1 MHQIQLLKKYG
12 LSVRGARG
20 QHLLVDEN
28 IQRKIADAVKPRKGE
43 RILEIGPGL
52 GAITEHLLHGGAEVV
67 AVEQDERFIQI
78 LEGELGADFKRLKL
92 VHADILKTDIKKFAK
107 GEHSLSVVGNIPYYI
122 TSDILL
128 HLIAHRKW
136 IDSAFLTVQK
146 EIADR
151 FFAQPGSKEYGRLS
165 LLVRFYTDPE
175 RLFEI
180 SRNCFSPR
188 PEVDSTFLSFT
199 FRRKLPDSFDERILF
214 YLIQA
219 SFSERRKNILNAI
232 SDFLKKG
239 TGSEL
244 LPSTTTASLP
254 APFLAK
260 IEVENLLRSAD
271 IDPSARAETLL
282 LKDFM
287 KLAEEFQNRCHP
299 RNL

>member
-28 IQRKIADAVKPRKGE
+28 IQRKIADAVNPKKGE

-52 GAITEHLLHGGAEVV
+52 GAITEHLLQGGAEVI

-92 VHADILKTDIKKFAK
+92 VHADILKTNIEKYAK
-107 GEHSLSVVGNIPYYI
+107 GEHSLRIVGNIPYYI
-122 TSDILL
+122 TSGILL
-128 HLIAHRKW
+128 HLISHRRC
-136 IDSAFLTVQK
+136 IDSVYMMVQK

-151 FFAQPGSKEYGRLS
+151 FFAQPSTKEYGRLS
-165 LLVRFYTDPE
+165 LLVRFYADPE

-188 PEVDSTFLSFT
+188 PEIDSTFLALV
-199 FRRKLPDSFDERILF
+199 FRRKLPEAIDESVMFD
-214 YLIQA
+214 LIQA
-219 SFSERRKNILNAI
+219 GFSERRKNILNAI
-232 SDFLKKG
+232 TDGFKG
-239 TGSEL
+239 KVTKQQTAEL
-244 LPSTTTASLP
+244 LESAG
-254 APFLAK
+254 
-260 IEVENLLRSAD
+260 IEKT
-271 IDPSARAETLL
+271 ARAETLL

-287 KLAEEFQNRCHP
+287 KLAEAFTRCH
-299 RNL
+299 